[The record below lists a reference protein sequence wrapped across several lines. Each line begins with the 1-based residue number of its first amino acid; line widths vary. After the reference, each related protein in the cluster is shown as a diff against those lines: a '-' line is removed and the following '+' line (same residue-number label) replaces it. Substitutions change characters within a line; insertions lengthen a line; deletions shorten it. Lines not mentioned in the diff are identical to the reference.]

1 MKTEK
6 QLEQPI
12 PSDEAVN
19 PEEAVAQPTS
29 RRVGYKTVLS
39 AVVIGVLTITALWLF
54 VIRQAPDVQA
64 HRDTVATALP
74 ATKTDP
80 AVVSI
85 DRKITS
91 ITSQIDRSFEVQQ
104 IHSTVVK
111 QELTA
116 MTNKLQAI
124 KAAIADLGEAHEEL
138 GRKISTGLSQ
148 LDALTKDVRALKVV
162 KRKPVARRKA
172 RPIKTPPFHID
183 AIDVWDD
190 VTYVAVSQ
198 AGRRAFLK
206 TGEHQSGWKVTHINR
221 LKGQVGFKGPAGQVH
236 SVSLQR

>member
-19 PEEAVAQPTS
+19 PEDAVAQPTS

-39 AVVIGVLTITALWLF
+39 AVVIGIFTITALWLF
-54 VIRQAPDVQA
+54 VIRQGPDVQV
-64 HRDTVATALP
+64 HRDTAATVLP
-74 ATKTDP
+74 ATKTHP
-80 AVVSI
+80 AVESI

-91 ITSQIDRSFEVQQ
+91 ISGQIDRSFEVQQ
-104 IHSTVVK
+104 IHSAVVK

-116 MTNKLQAI
+116 MANKLRAI
-124 KAAIADLGEAHEEL
+124 KAAIADLGSTHKEL
-138 GRKISTGLSQ
+138 DQKISAGLSR

-162 KRKPVARRKA
+162 KRKPVTRRKP

-183 AIDVWDD
+183 AIDIWDD

-206 TGEHQSGWKVTHINR
+206 AGEHQSGWKVTHINR
-221 LKGQVGFKGPAGQVH
+221 LKGQVDFKGPAGQVH
-236 SVSLQR
+236 SISLQR